1 MLSRPEYRDEEI
13 CELKTIIIDFPTRT
27 ANQLRTEQ
35 LKDLELKKIIDCFE
49 NPNKGVDF
57 ANWTGRGYVMNQ
69 GVLYRYSP
77 HAEVE
82 EAQLV
87 VPTHEREKILK
98 LHHDAPT
105 AAHYGADGTFSRIS
119 SKYYWTGM
127 RKFIADYVKSCSECI
142 RYKATNQK
150 PAGLLQTP
158 VPAQRFESIAI
169 DLFGPLPE
177 TTEGMKWIFIVEDYT
192 TKWVELFPLKQATA
206 KECAMTLLNEVFL
219 RYGVPR
225 RLISDNGTQFVSAVM
240 QQLCFVLDI
249 NQSLI
254 PVYHPQANPVERKNR
269 DLKPRLAMMVGN
281 NHTLWIEKLPAIR
294 FALNTSKCESTDHT
308 AAYLTFAR
316 ELRTL
321 DQVNTDLRSVIHND
335 NFVPEFTPYLK
346 RFEGYMSQIKE
357 NIEMSQDRQK
367 TYADK
372 SRRPSPNYKVN
383 DLVWVKLHPLSK
395 ASQNRSAKLMPRR
408 DGPYI
413 VLSQRSPTTFV
424 VASCDKPDEPLGVYH
439 TSALTPFLNG
449 TETQSPVVP
458 LKKRG
463 RPRKQPLVPRGT
475 AGENAIMSAS
485 TPPRRD
491 GLRRSNVIK
500 ELEENMNMIEQID
513 GYLKI
518 ARSFPLVSLN
528 FLKSLT
534 TIRGEQLDK
543 KNYALLILDNQNL
556 QELWDWQN
564 RKSKLKILNGK
575 IFFHFNSKLC
585 PSKIQELKKYA
596 ETVDWDDRDVSPSSN
611 GDRVACDVTNMNV
624 TVQSLTPSV
633 VRVKWESFH
642 KQLYDERS
650 LLGYVIYYR
659 EA

>member
-1 MLSRPEYRDEEI
+1 MDMRNNFWYFGDKPSFRIPFSKDVPLPVDDSPVEINSSFCPTNSIPSEIPLHSNTVDEEI
-13 CELKTIIIDFPTRT
+13 CELKTIVIDFPTRT
-27 ANQLRTEQ
+27 ANELRTEQ
-35 LKDLELKKIIDCFE
+35 LKDLELKKIVDCFE

-69 GVLYRYSP
+69 GVLYGYSP

-105 AAHYGADGTFSRIS
+105 AAHYGADGTFPEFPRNI
-119 SKYYWTGM
+119 TG
-127 RKFIADYVKSCSECI
+127 
-142 RYKATNQK
+142 
-150 PAGLLQTP
+150 LTP

-281 NHTLWIEKLPAIR
+281 NHTLWTEKLPAIR

-335 NFVPEFTPYLK
+335 NFGPEFTP
-346 RFEGYMSQIKE
+346 I
-357 NIEMSQDRQK
+357 
-367 TYADK
+367 
-372 SRRPSPNYKVN
+372 
-383 DLVWVKLHPLSK
+383 
-395 ASQNRSAKLMPRR
+395 
-408 DGPYI
+408 
-413 VLSQRSPTTFV
+413 
-424 VASCDKPDEPLGVYH
+424 
-439 TSALTPFLNG
+439 
-449 TETQSPVVP
+449 
-458 LKKRG
+458 
-463 RPRKQPLVPRGT
+463 
-475 AGENAIMSAS
+475 
-485 TPPRRD
+485 
-491 GLRRSNVIK
+491 
-500 ELEENMNMIEQID
+500 
-513 GYLKI
+513 
-518 ARSFPLVSLN
+518 
-528 FLKSLT
+528 
-534 TIRGEQLDK
+534 
-543 KNYALLILDNQNL
+543 
-556 QELWDWQN
+556 
-564 RKSKLKILNGK
+564 
-575 IFFHFNSKLC
+575 
-585 PSKIQELKKYA
+585 
-596 ETVDWDDRDVSPSSN
+596 
-611 GDRVACDVTNMNV
+611 
-624 TVQSLTPSV
+624 
-633 VRVKWESFH
+633 
-642 KQLYDERS
+642 
-650 LLGYVIYYR
+650 
-659 EA
+659 

>member
-1 MLSRPEYRDEEI
+1 MNLTSPTGRLARWALQIQSYNLKIDYFPGKCNFIADMLSRPEYRDEEI

-27 ANQLRTEQ
+27 ANELRTEQ
-35 LKDLELKKIIDCFE
+35 LKDLELKKIVDCFE

-105 AAHYGADGTFSRIS
+105 AAHYGADGTFPEFPRNI
-119 SKYYWTGM
+119 TG
-127 RKFIADYVKSCSECI
+127 
-142 RYKATNQK
+142 
-150 PAGLLQTP
+150 LTP

-169 DLFGPLPE
+169 DLFSPLPE
-177 TTEGMKWIFIVEDYT
+177 TTEGLKWIFIVEDYT

-335 NFVPEFTPYLK
+335 NFVPEFTP
-346 RFEGYMSQIKE
+346 I
-357 NIEMSQDRQK
+357 
-367 TYADK
+367 
-372 SRRPSPNYKVN
+372 
-383 DLVWVKLHPLSK
+383 
-395 ASQNRSAKLMPRR
+395 
-408 DGPYI
+408 
-413 VLSQRSPTTFV
+413 
-424 VASCDKPDEPLGVYH
+424 
-439 TSALTPFLNG
+439 
-449 TETQSPVVP
+449 
-458 LKKRG
+458 
-463 RPRKQPLVPRGT
+463 
-475 AGENAIMSAS
+475 
-485 TPPRRD
+485 
-491 GLRRSNVIK
+491 
-500 ELEENMNMIEQID
+500 
-513 GYLKI
+513 
-518 ARSFPLVSLN
+518 
-528 FLKSLT
+528 
-534 TIRGEQLDK
+534 
-543 KNYALLILDNQNL
+543 
-556 QELWDWQN
+556 
-564 RKSKLKILNGK
+564 
-575 IFFHFNSKLC
+575 
-585 PSKIQELKKYA
+585 
-596 ETVDWDDRDVSPSSN
+596 
-611 GDRVACDVTNMNV
+611 
-624 TVQSLTPSV
+624 
-633 VRVKWESFH
+633 
-642 KQLYDERS
+642 
-650 LLGYVIYYR
+650 
-659 EA
+659 

>member
-1 MLSRPEYRDEEI
+1 MFNNPPILRQVDPKKPFIIRTDASNYALGAVLLQGESPTDEQPVEYARKCNFIADMLSRPEYKDEEI

-27 ANQLRTEQ
+27 ANELRTEQ
-35 LKDLELKKIIDCFE
+35 LKDLELKKIVDCFE
-49 NPNKGVDF
+49 NPNKEVDF
-57 ANWTGRGYVMNQ
+57 ANCTGRGYVMNQ
-69 GVLYRYSP
+69 GVLYQYSP

-87 VPTHEREKILK
+87 VPIHEREKILK

-119 SKYYWTGM
+119 SKYYWTGI

-219 RYGVPR
+219 RYRVPR

-269 DLKPRLAMMVGN
+269 DLKPLLAMMV
-281 NHTLWIEKLPAIR
+281 
-294 FALNTSKCESTDHT
+294 
-308 AAYLTFAR
+308 
-316 ELRTL
+316 
-321 DQVNTDLRSVIHND
+321 
-335 NFVPEFTPYLK
+335 
-346 RFEGYMSQIKE
+346 
-357 NIEMSQDRQK
+357 
-367 TYADK
+367 DK

-395 ASQNRSAKLMPRR
+395 ASQNRNAKLMPRR

-463 RPRKQPLVPRGT
+463 RPRKQPLVRRGT

-491 GLRRSNVIK
+491 GLRRC
-500 ELEENMNMIEQID
+500 
-513 GYLKI
+513 
-518 ARSFPLVSLN
+518 
-528 FLKSLT
+528 
-534 TIRGEQLDK
+534 RG
-543 KNYALLILDNQNL
+543 
-556 QELWDWQN
+556 
-564 RKSKLKILNGK
+564 R
-575 IFFHFNSKLC
+575 
-585 PSKIQELKKYA
+585 
-596 ETVDWDDRDVSPSSN
+596 
-611 GDRVACDVTNMNV
+611 M
-624 TVQSLTPSV
+624 
-633 VRVKWESFH
+633 
-642 KQLYDERS
+642 
-650 LLGYVIYYR
+650 
-659 EA
+659 

>member
-1 MLSRPEYRDEEI
+1 
-13 CELKTIIIDFPTRT
+13 
-27 ANQLRTEQ
+27 
-35 LKDLELKKIIDCFE
+35 
-49 NPNKGVDF
+49 
-57 ANWTGRGYVMNQ
+57 
-69 GVLYRYSP
+69 
-77 HAEVE
+77 
-82 EAQLV
+82 
-87 VPTHEREKILK
+87 
-98 LHHDAPT
+98 
-105 AAHYGADGTFSRIS
+105 
-119 SKYYWTGM
+119 M

-150 PAGLLQTP
+150 PAGLRQTP

-177 TTEGMKWIFIVEDYT
+177 ATE
-192 TKWVELFPLKQATA
+192 
-206 KECAMTLLNEVFL
+206 ECTMTLLNEVFL

-308 AAYLTFAR
+308 AAYLNFAR

-321 DQVNTDLRSVIHND
+321 DQVNADLRSVIHNE

-367 TYADK
+367 IYREK
-372 SRRPSPNYKVN
+372 SRRPSPNYTVN

-395 ASQNRSAKLMPRR
+395 ASQNRSAKLMPMR

-413 VLSQRSPTTFV
+413 VLSQISPTTFA
-424 VASCDKPDEPLGVYH
+424 VASCDKPDEPLGVHH

-449 TETQSPVVP
+449 TETLSPVVP

-463 RPRKQPLVPRGT
+463 RPRKQPFIP
-475 AGENAIMSAS
+475 
-485 TPPRRD
+485 
-491 GLRRSNVIK
+491 
-500 ELEENMNMIEQID
+500 
-513 GYLKI
+513 
-518 ARSFPLVSLN
+518 
-528 FLKSLT
+528 
-534 TIRGEQLDK
+534 
-543 KNYALLILDNQNL
+543 
-556 QELWDWQN
+556 
-564 RKSKLKILNGK
+564 
-575 IFFHFNSKLC
+575 
-585 PSKIQELKKYA
+585 
-596 ETVDWDDRDVSPSSN
+596 
-611 GDRVACDVTNMNV
+611 
-624 TVQSLTPSV
+624 
-633 VRVKWESFH
+633 
-642 KQLYDERS
+642 
-650 LLGYVIYYR
+650 
-659 EA
+659 

>member
-1 MLSRPEYRDEEI
+1 MTAGRCLLFRGEQCRTHNLLQVPIAELAERWTELPQVLGSR
-13 CELKTIIIDFPTRT
+13 CESRSFFR
-27 ANQLRTEQ
+27 
-35 LKDLELKKIIDCFE
+35 
-49 NPNKGVDF
+49 VH
-57 ANWTGRGYVMNQ
+57 TGYFSNI
-69 GVLYRYSP
+69 P
-77 HAEVE
+77 KCIKAE
-82 EAQLV
+82 
-87 VPTHEREKILK
+87 
-98 LHHDAPT
+98 
-105 AAHYGADGTFSRIS
+105 
-119 SKYYWTGM
+119 
-127 RKFIADYVKSCSECI
+127 FIASWGCSQSSVVSSSQKCI

-206 KECAMTLLNEVFL
+206 KECAMTLLNEVFV

-249 NQSLI
+249 NHSRSLI
-254 PVYHPQANPVERKNR
+254 PIYHPQANLVERKNR

-335 NFVPEFTPYLK
+335 NFVPEFTLYLK

-424 VASCDKPDEPLGVYH
+424 VASCDKPDEPL
-439 TSALTPFLNG
+439 
-449 TETQSPVVP
+449 
-458 LKKRG
+458 
-463 RPRKQPLVPRGT
+463 
-475 AGENAIMSAS
+475 
-485 TPPRRD
+485 
-491 GLRRSNVIK
+491 
-500 ELEENMNMIEQID
+500 
-513 GYLKI
+513 
-518 ARSFPLVSLN
+518 
-528 FLKSLT
+528 
-534 TIRGEQLDK
+534 
-543 KNYALLILDNQNL
+543 
-556 QELWDWQN
+556 
-564 RKSKLKILNGK
+564 
-575 IFFHFNSKLC
+575 
-585 PSKIQELKKYA
+585 
-596 ETVDWDDRDVSPSSN
+596 
-611 GDRVACDVTNMNV
+611 
-624 TVQSLTPSV
+624 
-633 VRVKWESFH
+633 
-642 KQLYDERS
+642 
-650 LLGYVIYYR
+650 
-659 EA
+659 

>member
-1 MLSRPEYRDEEI
+1 MCLADGQQSTSLVQKATDTFSKDVPLPVDDSPVEINSSSCPTNSIPSEIPLHSNTVDEEI
-13 CELKTIIIDFPTRT
+13 CELKTIVIDFPTRT
-27 ANQLRTEQ
+27 ANELRTEQ

-169 DLFGPLPE
+169 DLLVPYQKRP
-177 TTEGMKWIFIVEDYT
+177 
-192 TKWVELFPLKQATA
+192 KQATA

-225 RLISDNGTQFVSAVM
+225 RLISDNGTQFGSAVM

-281 NHTLWIEKLPAIR
+281 NHTLWTEKLPAIR

-383 DLVWVKLHPLSK
+383 DL
-395 ASQNRSAKLMPRR
+395 
-408 DGPYI
+408 
-413 VLSQRSPTTFV
+413 RSPTTFV

-491 GLRRSNVIK
+491 GLRRC
-500 ELEENMNMIEQID
+500 
-513 GYLKI
+513 
-518 ARSFPLVSLN
+518 
-528 FLKSLT
+528 
-534 TIRGEQLDK
+534 RG
-543 KNYALLILDNQNL
+543 
-556 QELWDWQN
+556 
-564 RKSKLKILNGK
+564 R
-575 IFFHFNSKLC
+575 
-585 PSKIQELKKYA
+585 
-596 ETVDWDDRDVSPSSN
+596 
-611 GDRVACDVTNMNV
+611 M
-624 TVQSLTPSV
+624 
-633 VRVKWESFH
+633 
-642 KQLYDERS
+642 
-650 LLGYVIYYR
+650 
-659 EA
+659 